1 MEQWKAGAKVFIGP
15 EMACMTEASM
25 AAAQNLPI
33 ISYKCKD
40 GTLSN
45 KKTFVQNKLYFGSTP
60 FSFLGTQHS
69 QGPCPPKQKS
79 LNRLWRF

>member
-45 KKTFVQNKLYFGSTP
+45 KKTFVQKTCILEARP
-60 FSFLGTQHS
+60 FLF
-69 QGPCPPKQKS
+69 
-79 LNRLWRF
+79 